1 MFIFVG
7 FVPERSRKHRWVSE
21 NQEMEERHLCDPF
34 DVALDWTGVVREAG
48 KGAEELAGTDCGVFE
63 QAHQEASD
71 LLKVWSVDVSH
82 PQEEYLDCLLAQ
94 IRKLRQDN

>member
-7 FVPERSRKHRWVSE
+7 FVPERSRKHRRVSE

-48 KGAEELAGTDCGVFE
+48 KGAEELAGTDCGVF
-63 QAHQEASD
+63 D
-71 LLKVWSVDVSH
+71 KRIKKH
-82 PQEEYLDCLLAQ
+82 PIC
-94 IRKLRQDN
+94 